1 MISTALKVRWR
12 PEDRGD
18 LETRLRAA
26 TTEQQYLLRIRIE
39 SEATEAYGT
48 RENVTFETRNIIRDG
63 VADSTAVND
72 IDRAIWAKFLRVR
85 AHHLGI
91 RGRRRKHPEAHRRG

>member
-63 VADSTAVND
+63 VADSTA
-72 IDRAIWAKFLRVR
+72 WAKFLRVR